1 MSSNSSIE
9 NNINL
14 SKLTYSYI
22 NTNNIYENTKESIN
36 SIKNNFKL
44 INNELNYQ
52 ILLTGVEQNNIDDLY
67 QKIIDISNN
76 QN

>member
-36 SIKNNFKL
+36 YIKNNFKL
-44 INNELNYQ
+44 INDELNHQ
-52 ILLTGVEQNNIDDLY
+52 IVLTGVEQNNIDDLY

>member
-1 MSSNSSIE
+1 MSANSSIE
-9 NNINL
+9 NKINL

-44 INNELNYQ
+44 INDEFLNQ
-52 ILLTGVEQNNIDDLY
+52 IVLTGVEQNNIDNLY